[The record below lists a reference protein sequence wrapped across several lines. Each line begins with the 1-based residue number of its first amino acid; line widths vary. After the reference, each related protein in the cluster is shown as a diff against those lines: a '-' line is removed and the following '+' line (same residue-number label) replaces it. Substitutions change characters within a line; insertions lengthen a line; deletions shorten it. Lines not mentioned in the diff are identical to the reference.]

1 MIIEVKKFK
10 DVNRAPYN
18 PRVELK
24 AGMPEY
30 EKLKKSI
37 ETFGHV
43 LPMVYNVRSHTLVGG
58 HQTMTVLADLGRTE
72 AEMSIVDLSEV
83 EEKALNIGLNKISG
97 EWDYGEL
104 SDILNE
110 LIEIPD
116 FDIDLT
122 GFDIEDVESLKADIE
137 KHINMYKPGVGKLD
151 TDLVFIEDEATALMA
166 DEGAHKIIDGKSTI
180 LIAFSGGR
188 DSTFVMLW
196 AKENFPDK
204 RIIASFVDT
213 GVEFPGMT
221 AHVWDVCKFMDI
233 ECQIVKPDKD
243 VWVYWAEKER
253 FFNIIFPEC
262 QSAFIFAPLDAYY
275 QTFDPNDV
283 VILDGSRGDQAR
295 RTSNK
300 TKTSGASNTKMKEY
314 SYYHPCFN
322 IDYDVE
328 VAIIEK
334 SGVPL
339 WEGYEMG
346 FKRSACWC
354 CPAQAG
360 EQAYALSQNYPG
372 LVDVIRRWEKRL
384 NMKFDFTNDS
394 DIDHKIEVGR
404 KKVERRKNTEMQA

>member
-1 MIIEVKKFK
+1 MKIQNVKIDDLRPFERNPKIHPESQLKQLEKSISEFGWTNPVLATKEGMIV
-10 DVNRAPYN
+10 AGHA
-18 PRVELK
+18 RVEAAKRLNLS
-24 AGMPEY
+24 GVPVIYLDMPY
-30 EKLKKSI
+30 EKAIAYVVADNRLAELA
-37 ETFGHV
+37 ET
-43 LPMVYNVRSHTLVGG
+43 
-58 HQTMTVLADLGRTE
+58 DTE
-72 AEMSIVDLSEV
+72 
-83 EEKALNIGLNKISG
+83 N
-97 EWDYGEL
+97 L

-116 FDIDLT
+116 FDIELT
-122 GFDIEDVESLKADIE
+122 GFDIGDIESLNADIE

-151 TDLVFIEDEATALMA
+151 TDLEFIEDEAAALMA
-166 DEGAHKIIDGKSTI
+166 DDEAHKMIDDKSTI
-180 LIAFSGGR
+180 LISFSGGR
-188 DSTFVMLW
+188 DSTFAMLW

-213 GVEFPGMT
+213 GVEFPGVT

-262 QSAFIFAPLDAYY
+262 QSTFIFAPLDTYY
-275 QTFDPNDV
+275 QTFDSNDV

-300 TKTSGASNTKMKEY
+300 TKTSGASNTKMKDY

-334 SGVPL
+334 SGVPM

-354 CPAQAG
+354 CPAQSG

-404 KKVERRKNTEMQA
+404 KKAERRKNTEMQA